1 MIFTFDRGSADAETT
16 DFLKGRLA
24 GKPAPLGFEIL
35 IRPDAYLPE
44 QRP

>member
-16 DFLKGRLA
+16 EFLKGRLA

-35 IRPDAYLPE
+35 IHHGACRPE

>member
-16 DFLKGRLA
+16 EFLKGRLA
-24 GKPAPLGFEIL
+24 GRRAPLGFEIL
-35 IRPDAYLPE
+35 IRHGACRPE